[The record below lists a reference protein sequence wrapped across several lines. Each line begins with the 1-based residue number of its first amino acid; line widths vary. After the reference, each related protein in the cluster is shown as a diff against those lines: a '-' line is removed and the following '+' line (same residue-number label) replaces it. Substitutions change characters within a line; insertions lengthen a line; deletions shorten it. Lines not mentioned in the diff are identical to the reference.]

1 MTAPPP
7 LTDRT
12 ALARNRARAAR
23 LPDHALFLQ
32 QDVVAQVQE
41 RLSEVN
47 RTFTDV
53 AVVTADP
60 ALWQAALP
68 GARVVADGP
77 VLDLTPGSAD
87 LVIHALCL
95 HWADDPVG
103 QIVQCARALRPDGLF
118 LAAMFGGRT
127 LHELRACL
135 AEAEVAETG
144 GLSPRVLPMGEIRD
158 LGGLVQRGGLALPVA
173 DSDLRRVSYR
183 DALHLMA
190 DLRAMGETNAL
201 HARQRRFT
209 RRGVIAG
216 AAARYAAGFALPDG
230 RVPATF
236 EVIYLTG
243 WAPHQGQQKP
253 LRPGS
258 AAMRLADALQSRESP
273 LSDGA

>member
-1 MTAPPP
+1 MP
-7 LTDRT
+7 DR
-12 ALARNRARAAR
+12 
-23 LPDHALFLQ
+23 ALFLQ
-32 QDVVAQVQE
+32 HDVVAQVQE

-53 AVVTADP
+53 AVVTAEP
-60 ALWQAALP
+60 ALWQAELP
-68 GARVVADGP
+68 AARIVADGP
-77 VLDLTPGSAD
+77 VLDLVPGSAD

-118 LAAMFGGRT
+118 LAALFGGRT

-158 LGGLVQRGGLALPVA
+158 LGGLVQRAGLALPVA
-173 DSDLRRVSYR
+173 DSDLRRVTYR

-190 DLRAMGETNAL
+190 DLRSMGETSAL

-209 RRGVIAG
+209 RRSVIAG
-216 AAARYAAGFALPDG
+216 AAARYAKGFVQPDG

-236 EVIYLTG
+236 EIIYLTG
-243 WAPHQGQQKP
+243 WAPHQDQQKP

-258 AAMRLADALQSRESP
+258 AAIRLADALQSRESP
-273 LSDGA
+273 LPDGTS

>member
-1 MTAPPP
+1 
-7 LTDRT
+7 
-12 ALARNRARAAR
+12 
-23 LPDHALFLQ
+23 
-32 QDVVAQVQE
+32 
-41 RLSEVN
+41 
-47 RTFTDV
+47 
-53 AVVTADP
+53 VVTAEP
-60 ALWQAALP
+60 ALWQTALP
-68 GARVVADGP
+68 GARIVADAP
-77 VLDLTPGSAD
+77 VLDLAHASLD

-118 LAAMFGGRT
+118 LAALFGGRT

-158 LGGLVQRGGLALPVA
+158 LGGLVQRAGLALPVA
-173 DSDLRRVSYR
+173 DSELRRVTYR

-190 DLRAMGETNAL
+190 DLRSMGETSAL

-216 AAARYAAGFALPDG
+216 AVARYAKGFALPDG
-230 RVPATF
+230 RIPATF
-236 EVIYLTG
+236 EIIYLTG
-243 WAPHQGQQKP
+243 WAPHQDQQKP

-258 AAMRLADALQSRESP
+258 AAMRLADALQTRESP
-273 LSDGA
+273 LPDGA